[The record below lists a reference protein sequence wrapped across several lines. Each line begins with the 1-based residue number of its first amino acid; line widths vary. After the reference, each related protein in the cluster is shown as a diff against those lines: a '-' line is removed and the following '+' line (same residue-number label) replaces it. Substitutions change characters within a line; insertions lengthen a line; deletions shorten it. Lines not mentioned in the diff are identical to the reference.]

1 MVLLRTLL
9 LSGDEFQ
16 GDAFQKKRNYDF
28 CEISTPD
35 LCCSFM
41 GGKPLRA
48 CHIPPRKSTWTNRM
62 GYYLPDQFVLI
73 GCRHR
78 TDSMQP
84 EKNSVVGIGRISVWA
99 HFLIQEDVTG
109 RPNRNKW
116 GILWRLTCQYLEVD
130 TFCAQ
135 DAVAVLWHAQKVI
148 VRSDLAVEAQDY
160 GWTETRIF
168 T

>member
-1 MVLLRTLL
+1 MNFREMHFRKNGTTTSVRFQPRTSVVRLW
-9 LSGDEFQ
+9 GINHW
-16 GDAFQKKRNYDF
+16 GRV
-28 CEISTPD
+28 ISPLVKALERTEWDITCQISSYWLVANIEQIP
-35 LCCSFM
+35 CS
-41 GGKPLRA
+41 
-48 CHIPPRKSTWTNRM
+48 
-62 GYYLPDQFVLI
+62 
-73 GCRHR
+73 
-78 TDSMQP
+78 P

-116 GILWRLTCQYLEVD
+116 GILWRLTCQYMEVD